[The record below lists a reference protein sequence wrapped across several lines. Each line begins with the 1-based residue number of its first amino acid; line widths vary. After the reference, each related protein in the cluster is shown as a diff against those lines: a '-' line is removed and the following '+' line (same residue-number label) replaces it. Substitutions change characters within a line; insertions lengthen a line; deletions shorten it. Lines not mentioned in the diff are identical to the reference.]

1 MVIERKPA
9 AWLTALILL
18 AIFTCAGCAKVDEQA
33 PYIAHEF
40 MLDTDI
46 IINIE
51 DSRAPQI
58 STAVFQRIA
67 QIEKKMTLF
76 SQDSEIAVLNA
87 QAGQKAVE
95 VSADTHYVL
104 TKAIAMSKITRG
116 AFDPTIGPLV
126 KLWDVGSGL
135 ARVPGDAEIQK
146 ALALV
151 DYRSL
156 QINPDSDQLHTVFLP
171 RLGQVVDLGGIA
183 KGYSGDEAKRILL
196 EHGVRQGIINLG
208 GNVMAFGHKKDGNP
222 WRVGIQNP
230 LAPRGTY
237 LGIVYV
243 SDKAVVTSGGYERYF
258 IKNGR
263 RYHHIIDPTTGY
275 PANNGLISVTVVA
288 DRGIEADAL
297 STGVYVLGLTEG
309 KQLIDSMDGVEAIF
323 ITNERKVYT
332 TAGLK
337 DCFQLTDGDFSYE

>member
-1 MVIERKPA
+1 MVIDRKPA
-9 AWLTALILL
+9 AWLTAFILL
-18 AIFTCAGCAKVDEQA
+18 AIFTCAGCANVEEQA
-33 PYIAHEF
+33 PYTAQEF

-51 DSRAPQI
+51 DSQAPKI
-58 STAVFQRIA
+58 SAAIFQRIA

-76 SQDSEIAVLNA
+76 SQDSEIARLNA

-104 TKAIAMSKITRG
+104 TNAVAISTLTQG
-116 AFDPTIGPLV
+116 AYDPTIGPLV

-151 DYRSL
+151 DYKSL
-156 QINPDSDQLHTVFLP
+156 WINNDHQHTVLLARP
-171 RLGQVVDLGGIA
+171 GQVVDLGGIA
-183 KGYSGDEAKRILL
+183 KGYAGDEAKRILL
-196 EHGVRQGIINLG
+196 EHGVQRGIINLG
-208 GNVMAFGHKKDGNP
+208 GNVMAIGNKKEGNP

-243 SDKAVVTSGGYERYF
+243 IDKAVVTSGGYERYF
-258 IKNGR
+258 IKDGR
-263 RYHHIIDPTTGY
+263 RYHHIIDPSTGH
-275 PANNGLISVTVVA
+275 PADNGLISITVVA

-297 STGVYVLGLTEG
+297 STGAYVLGLNEG
-309 KQLIDSMDGVEAIF
+309 MKLIDSMDGVEAIF
-323 ITNERKVYT
+323 VTNEKKVYIT
-332 TAGLK
+332 EGLK
-337 DCFQLTDGDFSYE
+337 DSFQLTDEDFSYE